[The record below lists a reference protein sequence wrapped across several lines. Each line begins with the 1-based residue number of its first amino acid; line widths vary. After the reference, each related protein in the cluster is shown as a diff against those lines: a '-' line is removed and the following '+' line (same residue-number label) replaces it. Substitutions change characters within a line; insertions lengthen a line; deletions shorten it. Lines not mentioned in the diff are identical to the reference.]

1 MNEGKSITLVIF
13 MNTKMELQKNRT
25 VTVEQLNK
33 LSLWEVMLVSKV
45 PVSSD
50 ASRVL
55 VVDDGGTS

>member
-33 LSLWEVMLVSKV
+33 LSLREVMLA
-45 PVSSD
+45 SSD